1 MGFKTRLRFQIMV
14 SNLGYGFQVVLG
26 FQKFYFKTEIGFSR
40 WVSSQGFKTSL
51 GLV

>member
-14 SNLGYGFQVVLG
+14 SNLGYGFQVVFG

-40 WVSSQGFKTSL
+40 CASNQSFKTSL